1 MLPLPPLTLLLLAL
15 AMSSSSDRSVLKTL
29 KVVVLG
35 GGSVGS
41 TLAKAVLDS
50 GMAGSVA
57 VGARHPA
64 KTEAQ
69 LAANG
74 LADVPVEESKSA
86 LASADV
92 VILATPGGHSDE
104 AIKELAASLGDM
116 TGKVVID
123 ATNPLSEFPDG
134 LQVRWKQ
141 GTSGGEVLAEAL
153 PTAKVYKAF
162 NTVGVEHMKS
172 ALGKDMMIA
181 GGGGDGR
188 VDDAV
193 SRSVCEATVAAV
205 GFKPVFVGPIRYA
218 RNLEAMAE
226 LWIHM
231 AVPPLPA
238 ETYSRRFWFSVSGD
252 P

>member
-1 MLPLPPLTLLLLAL
+1 
-15 AMSSSSDRSVLKTL
+15 MSTSASVLKSR

-41 TLAKAVLDS
+41 TLAKAISDS

-57 VGARHPA
+57 IGARSPA
-64 KTEAQ
+64 KTTEK
-69 LAANG
+69 LLTSG
-74 LADVPVEESKSA
+74 LNLIVEESQAALKSA
-86 LASADV
+86 NV
-92 VILATPGGHSDE
+92 VILATPSVHTDE

-116 TGKVVID
+116 TDKVVID
-123 ATNPLSEFPDG
+123 ATNPLTEFPDG
-134 LQVRWKQ
+134 LQIRWKQ

-153 PTAKVYKAF
+153 PTAKVYKSF

-172 ALGKDMMIA
+172 ALGKDMMFA
-181 GGGGDGR
+181 GDTDETAR
-188 VDDAV
+188 AI
-193 SRSVCEATVAAV
+193 CAAIIAAV
-205 GFKPVFVGPIRYA
+205 GFKPIFVGPIRYA

-231 AVPPLPA
+231 AIPPLPA
-238 ETYSRRFWFSVSGD
+238 ETYSRKFWFSVSGD